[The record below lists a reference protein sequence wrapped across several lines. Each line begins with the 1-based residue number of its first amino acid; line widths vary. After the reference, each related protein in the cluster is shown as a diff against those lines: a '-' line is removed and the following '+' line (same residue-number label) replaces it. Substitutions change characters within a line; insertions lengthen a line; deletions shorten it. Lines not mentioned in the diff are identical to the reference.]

1 MTKSIPASISQFLRW
16 LADRS
21 ALVSAQAAR
30 KVWQQFGIEDR
41 MGYFLAVIPIAC
53 FPKVNTQKWKLSST
67 SSC

>member
-1 MTKSIPASISQFLRW
+1 MTKSIPASISQFLRC

-41 MGYFLAVIPIAC
+41 MGYSILGG
-53 FPKVNTQKWKLSST
+53 TQKWKLSST

>member
-1 MTKSIPASISQFLRW
+1 MTKSIPASISQFLRC

-41 MGYFLAVIPIAC
+41 MGYSILGG
-53 FPKVNTQKWKLSST
+53 ST